1 MSTVV
6 AQSLHV
12 FGFCS
17 HVANNIFFFDEQ
29 VIIFPSGNHCVKYN
43 VDQKWQK
50 FIPGSDKSQ
59 GMLALSISPNRRY
72 LAISETVQ
80 EKPIITIYELSSI
93 PCRKRKV
100 LSNFDF
106 QVQKFISMSFSPDSK
121 YLLTQTSP
129 PESHLV
135 YWLWEKQ
142 KVMALIR
149 TDIQNNLIYQVTINP
164 HDNTQICVT
173 GNGMFK
179 LLRFAEGTLKQTNFQ
194 RGEPQNYLAH
204 AWMADDKIIV
214 GTDTGKLFLFESGE
228 QRWETNIMVKEPS
241 DGSKILEVIQESESL
256 IEFPQASSPVPSVE
270 QIVAATNYHQVSL
283 PQVFAIAT
291 YSKGF
296 ACSAGPG
303 RVLLFEKVEDKD
315 FYRESREIRIPID
328 PQSNDPSQSDKQD
341 VLCLCFS
348 PSEETLIASTNKNQ
362 LYSITMSL
370 TEISKGEPA
379 HFEYLMY
386 PLHSASIT
394 GLSTCIRKPLIAT
407 CSLDR
412 SVRIWNYES
421 NTLELFKEYQ
431 EEAYTI
437 SLHPSGHFIVVGFA
451 NKLRLMN
458 LLIDDIRS
466 FKEYSVRGCR
476 ECAFSNGGHLF
487 AAVSGNV
494 IHIFTTTSLENITN
508 LKGHTGKIRSVVWNA
523 DDSKLISAGTDG
535 AVYEWNLSTGKRET
549 ECVLKS
555 CSYNSVTISP
565 DAKIIFAVGS
575 DQTLKEIADSS
586 VLREMPA
593 FDVIYTAIV
602 ISHSGR
608 MMFVGTSVGTIRA
621 MKYPLPV
628 QKEFNEYQAHA
639 GPITKMLL
647 TFDDQF
653 LLTVAEDGCLFTWKV
668 FDKDGRGIKREREVG
683 FAEEVLVT
691 KTDMEEKAQVMLELK
706 ARVEELKMENEYQ
719 LRLKDMNYSEKI
731 KELTDKFIQEMES
744 LKTKNQVLKT
754 EKEKQDIQH
763 RERIDDLLDKQSR
776 ELQDLE
782 CCNNQKLLLEYEKY
796 QELQLKSQRMQ
807 EEYEKQLRDNDETR
821 SQALEELTEFYE
833 AKLQEKTT
841 LLEEAQEDVRQQLR
855 EFEETKKQIEEDE
868 DREIQDIK
876 TKYERKL
883 RDEKESNL
891 RLKGETGIMRK
902 KFSSLQKEIEERAND
917 IEVLKGEQVK
927 LQGVIKSL
935 EKDIQGLKR
944 EIQERDETI
953 QDKEKRIYD
962 LKKKNQELEKFKFV
976 LDYKIKELKKQ
987 IEPREY
993 EIKVMKEQIQEMEAE
1008 LERFHKQNTQ
1018 LELNITELWQKL
1030 RATDQEMR
1038 REQQKERDLEALVK
1052 RFKTDLHNC
1061 VAYIQEP
1068 RLLKEKIRGLFEKY
1082 VQRADMVEIAGL
1094 NSDLQQEYARQ
1105 REHLERNLATLKKK
1119 VVKESELHRTDY
1131 VRIMQENVSLIKE
1144 INELRRELKFTR
1156 SQVYDLESALKLSK
1170 KIRPQEAPETEV
1182 SKDMPSV
1189 APTMRLNEQ
1198 EETDRIIEM
1207 QRLEIQRLRDQIQE
1221 QEQVPG
1227 FHTIGGIR
1235 LPSLVDSE
1243 VDFEVHTK

>member
-1 MSTVV
+1 MSAVV
-6 AQSLHV
+6 AQTLHV
-12 FGFCS
+12 FGLRS
-17 HVANNIFFFDEQ
+17 HVANNIFYFDEQ
-29 VIIFPSGNHCVKYN
+29 IIIFPSGNHCVKYN

-50 FIPGSDKSQ
+50 FIPGSEKSQ

-80 EKPIITIYELSSI
+80 EKPAITIYELSSI

-100 LSNFDF
+100 LNNFDF
-106 QVQKFISMSFSPDSK
+106 QVQKFISMAFSPDSK
-121 YLLTQTSP
+121 YLLAQTSP
-129 PESHLV
+129 PESNLV

-142 KVMALIR
+142 KVMAIVR
-149 TDIQNNLIYQVTINP
+149 IDTQNNPVYQVSFSP
-164 HDNTQICVT
+164 QDNTQVCVT

-204 AWMADDKIIV
+204 TWVADDKIVV
-214 GTDTGKLFLFESGE
+214 GTDTGKLFLFESGD
-228 QRWETNIMVKEPS
+228 QRWETSIMVKEPT
-241 DGSKILEVIQESESL
+241 DGSKSLDVIQESESL
-256 IEFPQASSPVPSVE
+256 IEFPPVSSPLPSYEQMVAASSHS
-270 QIVAATNYHQVSL
+270 QMSM
-283 PQVFAIAT
+283 PQVFAIAA

-303 RVLLFEKVEDKD
+303 RVLLFEKMEEKD
-315 FYRESREIRIPID
+315 FYRESREIRIPVD

-348 PSEETLIASTNKNQ
+348 PSEETLVASTSKNQ

-386 PLHSASIT
+386 PLHSAPIT
-394 GLSTCIRKPLIAT
+394 GLATCIRKPLIAT

-412 SVRIWNYES
+412 SIRLWNYET

-431 EEAYTI
+431 EEAYSI

-451 NKLRLMN
+451 DKLRLMN

-466 FKEYSVRGCR
+466 FKEYSVRGCG
-476 ECAFSNGGHLF
+476 ECSFSNGGHLF
-487 AAVSGNV
+487 AAVNGNV
-494 IHIFTTTSLENITN
+494 IHVYTTTSLENISS
-508 LKGHTGKIRSVVWNA
+508 LKGHTG
-523 DDSKLISAGTDG
+523 
-535 AVYEWNLSTGKRET
+535 
-549 ECVLKS
+549 
-555 CSYNSVTISP
+555 
-565 DAKIIFAVGS
+565 
-575 DQTLKEIADSS
+575 
-586 VLREMPA
+586 
-593 FDVIYTAIV
+593 
-602 ISHSGR
+602 
-608 MMFVGTSVGTIRA
+608 
-621 MKYPLPV
+621 
-628 QKEFNEYQAHA
+628 
-639 GPITKMLL
+639 KMLL

-653 LLTVAEDGCLFTWKV
+653 LLTAAEDGCLFTWKV

-706 ARVEELKMENEYQ
+706 TRVEELKMENEYQ

-744 LKTKNQVLKT
+744 LKTKNQVLRT
-754 EKEKQDIQH
+754 EKEKQDVYHHEHI
-763 RERIDDLLDKQSR
+763 EDLLDKQSR
-776 ELQDLE
+776 ELQEME

-807 EEYEKQLRDNDETR
+807 EEYEKQLRDNDETK

-876 TKYERKL
+876 TKYEKKL

-902 KFSSLQKEIEERAND
+902 KFSSLQKEIEERTND
-917 IEVLKGEQVK
+917 IETLKGEQMK

-962 LKKKNQELEKFKFV
+962 LKKKNQELGKFKFV

-987 IEPREY
+987 IEPREN
-993 EIKVMKEQIQEMEAE
+993 EIRVMKEQIQEMEAE
-1008 LERFHKQNTQ
+1008 LENFHKQNTQ

-1038 REQQKERDLEALVK
+1038 RERQKERDLESLVK

-1068 RLLKEKIRGLFEKY
+1068 RLLKEKVRGLFEKY

-1094 NSDLQQEYARQ
+1094 NTDLQQEYARQ

-1119 VVKESELHRTDY
+1119 VVKEGELHRTDY

-1156 SQVYDLESALKLSK
+1156 SQVYDLEAALKLTK
-1170 KIRPQEAPETEV
+1170 KVRPQEVSETEP
-1182 SKDMPSV
+1182 SRDMLST
-1189 APTMRLNEQ
+1189 APTARLNEQ
-1198 EETDRIIEM
+1198 EETGRIIEM

-1221 QEQVPG
+1221 QEQVTG
-1227 FHTIGGIR
+1227 FHTLAGVR
-1235 LPSLVDSE
+1235 LPSLSNSE
-1243 VDFEVHTK
+1243 VDLEVKTN

>member
-1 MSTVV
+1 MSAVV

-12 FGFCS
+12 FGLRS
-17 HVANNIFFFDEQ
+17 HVANNIFYFDEQ
-29 VIIFPSGNHCVKYN
+29 IIIFPSGNYCVKYN

-50 FIPGSDKSQ
+50 FIPG
-59 GMLALSISPNRRY
+59 MVCATCN
-72 LAISETVQ
+72 
-80 EKPIITIYELSSI
+80 PIIPT
-93 PCRKRKV
+93 PR
-100 LSNFDF
+100 
-106 QVQKFISMSFSPDSK
+106 MSAGAPDSHQA
-121 YLLTQTSP
+121 LPQLTPPEKETSQLFWTSP
-129 PESHLV
+129 SLHLAV
-135 YWLWEKQ
+135 EKG
-142 KVMALIR
+142 I
-149 TDIQNNLIYQVTINP
+149 I
-164 HDNTQICVT
+164 
-173 GNGMFK
+173 GWF
-179 LLRFAEGTLKQTNFQ
+179 
-194 RGEPQNYLAH
+194 LAH
-204 AWMADDKIIV
+204 AVTASFLLPSRMHLLEIV
-214 GTDTGKLFLFESGE
+214 SVYRVCCFFVS
-228 QRWETNIMVKEPS
+228 
-241 DGSKILEVIQESESL
+241 SL
-256 IEFPQASSPVPSVE
+256 IEFPPVSSPLPSYEQMVAASSHS
-270 QIVAATNYHQVSL
+270 QMSM
-283 PQVFAIAT
+283 PQVFAIAA

-303 RVLLFEKVEDKD
+303 RVLLFEKMEEKD
-315 FYRESREIRIPID
+315 VYRESREIRLPVD

-341 VLCLCFS
+341 ILCLCFS
-348 PSEETLIASTNKNQ
+348 PSEETLVASTSKNQ

-370 TEISKGEPA
+370 TEISKGEAA

-394 GLSTCIRKPLIAT
+394 GLATCIRKPLIAT

-412 SVRIWNYES
+412 SVRIWNYET
-421 NTLELFKEYQ
+421 NTLELYKEYQ
-431 EEAYTI
+431 EEAYSI
-437 SLHPSGHFIVVGFA
+437 SLHPSGHFVVVGFA
-451 NKLRLMN
+451 DKLRLMN

-466 FKEYSVRGCR
+466 FKEYSVRGSR
-476 ECAFSNGGHLF
+476 ECSFSNGGHLF
-487 AAVSGNV
+487 AAVNGNV
-494 IHIFTTTSLENITN
+494 IHIYTTTNLENILS

-523 DDSKLISAGTDG
+523 DDSKLISGGTDG

-555 CSYNSVTISP
+555 CSYHCVTISP
-565 DAKIIFAVGS
+565 DAKIIFAVGT
-575 DQTLKEIADSS
+575 DYTLKEIADSS
-586 VLREMPA
+586 ILREIPA
-593 FDVIYTAIV
+593 FDVIYTAIA

-621 MKYPLPV
+621 MRYPLPL

-639 GPITKMLL
+639 GPVTKMLL

-653 LLTVAEDGCLFTWKV
+653 LLTTAEDGCLFTWKV

-706 ARVEELKMENEYQ
+706 TRVEELKMENEYQ

-731 KELTDKFIQEMES
+731 KELTDKFLQEMES
-744 LKTKNQVLKT
+744 LKTKNQVLRT
-754 EKEKQDIQH
+754 EKEKQDVSHHEHI
-763 RERIDDLLDKQSR
+763 EELLDKQSR

-782 CCNNQKLLLEYEKY
+782 SCNNQKLLLEYEKY

-807 EEYEKQLRDNDETR
+807 EEYEKQLRDNDETK

-841 LLEEAQEDVRQQLR
+841 LLEEVLTGSHAVPPFHR
-855 EFEETKKQIEEDE
+855 E
-868 DREIQDIK
+868 R
-876 TKYERKL
+876 
-883 RDEKESNL
+883 NL
-891 RLKGETGIMRK
+891 YLMGET
-902 KFSSLQKEIEERAND
+902 FSSLQKEIEERTND
-917 IEVLKGEQVK
+917 IETLKGEQVK

-935 EKDIQGLKR
+935 EKDIQGFKR

-962 LKKKNQELEKFKFV
+962 LKKKNQELGKFKFV

-987 IEPREY
+987 IEPREN
-993 EIKVMKEQIQEMEAE
+993 EIRVMKEQIQEMEAE
-1008 LERFHKQNTQ
+1008 LEHFHKQNTQ

-1038 REQQKERDLEALVK
+1038 RERQKERDLEALVK

-1068 RLLKEKIRGLFEKY
+1068 RLLKEKVRGLFEKY

-1094 NSDLQQEYARQ
+1094 NTDLQQEYSRQ

-1119 VVKESELHRTDY
+1119 VVKEGELHRADY
-1131 VRIMQENVSLIKE
+1131 VRIMQENVSLITE

-1156 SQVYDLESALKLSK
+1156 SQVYDLEAALKLTK
-1170 KIRPQEAPETEV
+1170 KVRPQEVSETEP
-1182 SKDMPSV
+1182 SKDMPST

-1198 EETDRIIEM
+1198 EETGRIIEM

-1221 QEQVPG
+1221 QEQVTG
-1227 FHTIGGIR
+1227 FHALTGVR
-1235 LPSLVDSE
+1235 LPSLSNSE
-1243 VDFEVHTK
+1243 ADFEVKTN